1 MQFSKFYIMEKIIIV
16 IEASKDS
23 FSAYSENVSSIY
35 GAGATIK
42 ECKNSILEAI
52 EIYKEPDMLEFA
64 PKILLDDDYTITYKY
79 DVQSILA
86 YYSGIFT
93 KAGLERITG
102 INQKQLGHYASG
114 LKKPRPAQQ
123 AKIIDALHR
132 LGEDLISLQ
141 LYKK

>member
-1 MQFSKFYIMEKIIIV
+1 MKQLVVI

-23 FSAYSENVSSIY
+23 FGAYAENASGIY

-42 ECKNSILEAI
+42 ECKDSILEAI
-52 EIYKEPDMLEFA
+52 ELYKEPDMIEFA
-64 PKILLDDDYTITYKY
+64 PKILLDGDYELVYKY

-86 YYSGIFT
+86 YFGGIFT

-123 AKIIDALHR
+123 TKIIDALHR